1 MLRPHHFSKEHG
13 ILVAKQKIDQY
24 LVEASKVGDSS
35 DTLSEILHGFEVESW
50 RGFKL
55 QNQEFRIDSRKKL
68 VQ

>member
-1 MLRPHHFSKEHG
+1 M
-13 ILVAKQKIDQY
+13 AKQKIDQY

>member
-35 DTLSEILHGFEVESW
+35 DTLV
-50 RGFKL
+50 
-55 QNQEFRIDSRKKL
+55 
-68 VQ
+68 